1 MQKSELRRIIIS
13 QQAFFQ
19 KHPTL
24 IPRDQE
30 IDYFLK
36 DSEVVMICGIRGC
49 GKTSFLKQIAD
60 RLDGI
65 KVYINFEAIGPEDFE
80 PRNFQDIR
88 DIAAELYGSSGK
100 ELDKKEIEEGG
111 EKQVYYFL
119 EEIQHIP
126 LWESWLNKLYEQGIK
141 VFVTGSNSKF
151 LNSGNGLFL
160 TGRNR
165 LLRLFPFSF
174 KEYLRLKGIEM
185 SDPDLGFLP
194 TSRKDEILSHFL
206 KYFDKGG
213 FPQVLKNEK
222 FELSREYFEEILRK
236 EILSRHEITDAE
248 GLRRLVVFLFSNVA
262 SEYSFETLKKVSG
275 IESEETVQRYLGHL
289 EEAFLLYRVPML
301 NHSQDKADTQDKA
314 DNRNGNRDGNENG
327 TAASCKAYAGD
338 TGFFKTVATNYPD
351 SLGLRFENLV
361 FLELLR
367 RGKEVFFFR
376 DSRECDFVVKGE
388 GRQGQ
393 EISGAIQVSTYFG
406 NPAVREREVEGMLG
420 AMQEFGLEEG
430 LILTLDYEEVL
441 MLDDGEILTLDYEEV
456 LKPGDEDIQE
466 TNVRSR
472 AGEKGKIIVVK
483 PVWKWL
489 LE

>member
-1 MQKSELRRIIIS
+1 MKKSELRRIILS
-13 QQAFFQ
+13 RQPSFQ
-19 KHPTL
+19 KHQDL
-24 IPRDQE
+24 IPRDLK
-30 IDYFLK
+30 IDCYLK
-36 DSEVVMICGIRGC
+36 GSEVVMICGIRGC

-65 KVYINFEAIGPEDFE
+65 KVYINFEAIRPEDFE
-80 PRNFQDIR
+80 PRNFQDLR

-100 ELDKKEIEEGG
+100 ELDKKEIEEDG

-126 LWESWLNKLYEQGIK
+126 FWESWLNRLYEQGIK

-151 LNSGNGLFL
+151 RNSENGPFL

-213 FPQVLKNEK
+213 FPQVLKNEN

-236 EILSRHEITDAE
+236 EILDRHEITDAE

-275 IESEETVQRYLGHL
+275 IESEETARRYLGHL

-301 NHSQDKADTQDKA
+301 NHSQDIANDQDKA
-314 DNRNGNRDGNENG
+314 DNRNGNRNLELNWKE
-327 TAASCKAYAGD
+327 TVMAASCKVYAGD

-367 RGKEVFFFR
+367 REKEVFFFR
-376 DSRECDFVVKGE
+376 DRRECDFVVKHDVG
-388 GRQGQ
+388 QGQ
-393 EISGAIQVSTYFG
+393 EIMEAIQVSTYFG
-406 NPAVREREVEGMLG
+406 DPTVRKREIGGLLG
-420 AMQEFGLEEG
+420 AMKEYGLKEG
-430 LILTLDYEEVL
+430 LILTLDEEEVL
-441 MLDDGEILTLDYEEV
+441 EINNEEV
-456 LKPGDEDIQE
+456 LGQGRENK
-466 TNVRSR
+466 
-472 AGEKGKIIVVK
+472 KILVK

-489 LE
+489 IE